1 MNIDTIL
8 INGGDL
14 VSTWITKLEA
24 HAEDVATL
32 VNNAA
37 NSIVAKRK
45 FSNDAVYADD
55 SIVAL
60 AA

>member
-1 MNIDTIL
+1 M
-8 INGGDL
+8 GGDL
-14 VSTWITKLEA
+14 VSTWVAKPEG

-37 NSIVAKRK
+37 KHINANNANFDEVA
-45 FSNDAVYADD
+45 FEGAV
-55 SIVAL
+55 